1 MTLQSIARGDL
12 VKMRASESDAPLD
25 PVTYR
30 LPLGDVEIDMNAL
43 LGRRVAL
50 RFGGEI
56 HCTACGRKTSKSFN
70 QGYCWPCFQKLA
82 QCDSCIMSP
91 ERCHFHEGTCR
102 EPAWGERN
110 CMIGHVVYLANS
122 TGVKAGITRATQVP
136 TRWIDQGAVQAVP
149 FARTATRQ
157 QAGFVEVMLKAH
169 VTDRTQWQRMLR
181 GEPDA
186 EDLPARRTE
195 LLESCRAQLTEL
207 QTRFGL
213 QAIQA
218 ADDAAPRDF
227 RYPVLE
233 YPSKVKSLA
242 LEKLGEVEGDL
253 LGIKGQYLILSSGV
267 INVRKYT
274 AHQVEV
280 LTDA

>member
-1 MTLQSIARGDL
+1 MLQSVARGDL
-12 VKMRASESDAPLD
+12 VKMRTQHPGAAQD
-25 PVTYR
+25 PVSYR
-30 LPLGDVEIDMNAL
+30 LPIGDIEIDMNAL

-56 HCTACGRKTSKSFN
+56 HCTACGRRTKKSFN
-70 QGYCWPCFQKLA
+70 QGYCYPCFQKLA

-91 ERCHFHEGTCR
+91 ERCHRDAGTCR
-102 EPAWGERN
+102 DPAWGERN
-110 CMIGHVVYLANS
+110 CMTDHVVYLANS
-122 TGVKAGITRATQVP
+122 TGVKAGITRVSQVP

-157 QAGFVEVMLKAH
+157 QAGFVEVMLKEH

-186 EDLPARRTE
+186 EDLVARRAE
-195 LLESCRAQLTEL
+195 LLERCGASLADL
-207 QTRFGL
+207 QARFGL
-213 QAIQA
+213 QAIQPA
-218 ADDAAPRDF
+218 EDTSPWDI
-227 RYPVLE
+227 RYPVLA
-233 YPSKVKSLA
+233 YPSSVKSLA

-274 AHQVEV
+274 AHEVEV

>member
-1 MTLQSIARGDL
+1 MSLQSLARGDL
-12 VKMRASESDAPLD
+12 VKMRARPPGAAPD
-25 PVTYR
+25 PVSYR
-30 LPLGDVEIDMNAL
+30 LPLGDAEIDMNAL

-50 RFGGEI
+50 RFAGEI
-56 HCTACGRKTSKSFN
+56 HCTACGRKTNKSFN
-70 QGYCWPCFQKLA
+70 QGYCYPCFQKLA

-91 ERCHFHEGTCR
+91 ERCHFDAGTCR
-102 EPAWGERN
+102 EPEWGTRN
-110 CMIGHVVYLANS
+110 CMIDHVVYLANS
-122 TGVKAGITRATQVP
+122 TGVKAGITRATQIP

-157 QAGFVEVMLKAH
+157 QAGFVEVMLKEH

-186 EDLPARRTE
+186 EDLPARRAE
-195 LLESCRAQLTEL
+195 LLDRCRGPLAEL
-207 QTRFGL
+207 QQRFGL
-213 QAIQA
+213 QAIQPA
-218 ADDAAPRDF
+218 EDAAPLDF

-274 AHQVEV
+274 AHEVEV
-280 LTDA
+280 LADA